1 MKPPLVVGISGASG
15 AILGVRLLEILT
27 QADVPAHLVV
37 SRSAAQTLK
46 EETDLSLESVRG
58 LAEVIYS
65 NSDIGAAISSGSFK
79 TRGMIIIP
87 CSIRTLSDI
96 AYGRTDTLLSR
107 AGDVTLKER
116 RRLVLVVR
124 ETPLHTGHLRS
135 MIAASESGA
144 IIMPPVPGYYHRP
157 KTIDDIVNQ
166 TVGRALDLFDIDA
179 GVVKRWRG
187 EPPEEDGGSSEFA

>member
-144 IIMPPVPGYYHRP
+144 VIMPPVPGYYHRP

-179 GVVKRWRG
+179 GVVKRWRAA
-187 EPPEEDGGSSEFA
+187 PPGDGGPSEFA

>member
-1 MKPPLVVGISGASG
+1 
-15 AILGVRLLEILT
+15 VRLLEILR
-27 QADVPAHLVV
+27 QAGVPAHLVV

-46 EETDLSLESVRG
+46 EETDLTLESVRS
-58 LAEVIYS
+58 LADVVYS

-79 TRGMIIIP
+79 TRGMIIMP

-135 MIAASESGA
+135 MIAASEAGA
-144 IIMPPVPGYYHRP
+144 VIMPPVPGYYHRP
-157 KTIDDIVNQ
+157 RTIDDIVNQ
-166 TVGRALDLFDIDA
+166 TVGRALDLFDIDP
-179 GVVKRWRG
+179 GVVKRWRA
-187 EPPEEDGGSSEFA
+187 EPPDEGSASEFA